1 MRGVVPKKG
10 WAAHP
15 FFDLITVDEEGHLI
29 RHGLRRATFP
39 SRGRLLG
46 QSRTPVPTSKA
57 GGQKKREEQ
66 APPLRVGCR
75 GASARGVGQ
84 SPASTVGVR
93 GQRPHVYLT
102 NGFGQGYGETLL
114 QKGFP
119 AVVLLYLTCPAG
131 RQCRGAPGPRGTQGM
146 RRRRWRCGSCAWQGR
161 TVQLRKRSRR
171 RQQRWY
177 PCTRP

>member
-10 WAAHP
+10 CAAHP
-15 FFDLITVDEEGHLI
+15 FFESKSVAKERHLI

-146 RRRRWRCGSCAWQGR
+146 RRRRWRCESSYRRSPGSQP
-161 TVQLRKRSRR
+161 LLRSRR
-171 RQQRWY
+171 RR
-177 PCTRP
+177 